1 VFLILGRFT
10 MNFKMKALVAAA
22 VVATTMSGAANALTN
37 NEIFLVANDT
47 TAGVTK
53 TFIAALG
60 QAGTTQ
66 AFSGTS
72 NLLVDYSA
80 DANWTSFIAGTSNV
94 TYQVLGLFQSDLT
107 RVGSLNAGDKLL
119 VSSLATPGK
128 LTNNQ
133 LTTLVGAGVT
143 SSASFGGFEAL
154 NAAVTGTSTG
164 LVVGAGANGIGAVSN
179 NVFNQY
185 LNVNTQ
191 ATLGQSL
198 NFYSVTRSANTSGLT
213 AQVVNQYM
221 GENPTTVADTWKLSA
236 TGQLTYATAAVPEAD
251 SWAMAM
257 LGLGLMGFVARRRTR
272 A

>member
-1 VFLILGRFT
+1 MFFLGRFT

-47 TAGVTK
+47 TGTTTK

-60 QAGTTQ
+60 QAGTAQ
-66 AFSGTS
+66 AFTGSS
-72 NLLVDYSA
+72 NLSVNYA
-80 DANWTSFIAGTSNV
+80 TDANWLNFIAGTSNV
-94 TYQVLGLFQSDLT
+94 TYQVLGLYQSNSAAT
-107 RVGSLNAGDKLL
+107 TSYNAADKLL

-128 LTNNQ
+128 LTNNSMNS
-133 LTTLVGAGVT
+133 LMADGVSTAGIQ
-143 SSASFGGFEAL
+143 GGFQFL
-154 NAAVTGTSTG
+154 NAAITGTSTG
-164 LVVGAGANGIGAVSN
+164 LVLGTGANGIGAVNN
-179 NVFNQY
+179 NVFSQY

-191 ATLGQSL
+191 AALGADL
-198 NFYSVTRSANTSGLT
+198 GFYSITRPALSTGLT
-213 AQVVNQYM
+213 GQVVTKYLQN
-221 GENPTTVADTWKLSA
+221 GSATVGDVWNLSA
-236 TGQLTYATAAVPEAD
+236 TGQLTYTTAPVPEAD

>member
-1 VFLILGRFT
+1 

-66 AFSGTS
+66 AFTGSS
-72 NLLVDYSA
+72 NLNINYSA

-94 TYQVLGLFQSDLT
+94 TYQVLGLYQSNST
-107 RVGSLNAGDKLL
+107 AVSSYNAADKLL
-119 VSSLATPGK
+119 VSSLTTPGS
-128 LTNNQ
+128 LTNTSMNN
-133 LTTLVGAGVT
+133 LMANGST
-143 SSASFGGFEAL
+143 SSSSFGGFEAL

-164 LVVGAGANGIGAVSN
+164 LVLGGGANGIGAVSN
-179 NVFNQY
+179 NVFNLY
-185 LNVNTQ
+185 LTANTQ
-191 ATLGQSL
+191 ASLGQDL
-198 NFYSVTRSANTSGLT
+198 GFYSITRPASNTGLSKQIVTKYLQDGS
-213 AQVVNQYM
+213 
-221 GENPTTVADTWKLSA
+221 TTVGDVWNLSA
-236 TGQLTYATAAVPEAD
+236 TGQLTYTTAAVPEAD

>member
-1 VFLILGRFT
+1 

-60 QAGTTQ
+60 AAGTAQ
-66 AFSGTS
+66 AFTGTS
-72 NLLVDYSA
+72 NLSVNYAA
-80 DANWTSFIAGTSNV
+80 DANWTNFIAGTSNV
-94 TYQVLGLFQSDLT
+94 TYQVLGLYQSDLT
-107 RVGSLNAGDKLL
+107 KIGALNAGDKLL

-128 LTNNQ
+128 LTNGQ
-133 LTTLVGAGVT
+133 MTTLVGAGVT
-143 SSASFGGFEAL
+143 SSASFGGFEFL

-164 LVVGAGANGIGAVSN
+164 LVTGGGADGIGAVNN
-179 NVFNQY
+179 NVFNLY

-191 ATLGQSL
+191 AGLGQDL
-198 NFYSVTRSANTSGLT
+198 GFYSVTRPASTGNLT
-213 AQVVNQYM
+213 AQTVTKFTQD
-221 GENPTTVADTWKLSA
+221 GQPTIGDVWNLNAAGK
-236 TGQLTYATAAVPEAD
+236 LTYTTAAVPEAD

>member
-1 VFLILGRFT
+1 
-10 MNFKMKALVAAA
+10 MNFKLKALVAAA

-47 TAGVTK
+47 TGTTTK

-66 AFSGTS
+66 AFTGTS
-72 NLLVDYSA
+72 NLAIDYSA
-80 DANWTSFIAGTSNV
+80 DANWASFIAGTTNV
-94 TYQVLGLFQSDLT
+94 TYQVIGLYQSNPAAT
-107 RVGSLNAGDKLL
+107 TSYNAADKLL

-128 LTNNQ
+128 LTNNSMNA
-133 LTTLVGAGVT
+133 LMANGAST
-143 SSASFGGFEAL
+143 AASFGGFEFL

-164 LVVGAGANGIGAVSN
+164 LVLGTGANGIGAVSN
-179 NVFNQY
+179 NVFNNY
-185 LNVNTQ
+185 LTVNTQ
-191 ATLGQSL
+191 ATLGQDL
-198 NFYSVTRSANTSGLT
+198 GFYSITRPAASTGLT
-213 AQVVNQYM
+213 AQIVNQYKQE
-221 GENPTTVADTWKLSA
+221 GNPLVGDVWNLNAA
-236 TGQLTYATAAVPEAD
+236 GQLTYTTAAVPEAD